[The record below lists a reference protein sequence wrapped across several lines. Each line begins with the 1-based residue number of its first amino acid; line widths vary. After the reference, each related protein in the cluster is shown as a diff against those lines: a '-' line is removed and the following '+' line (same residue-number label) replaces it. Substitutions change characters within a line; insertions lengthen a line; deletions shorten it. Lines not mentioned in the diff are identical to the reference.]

1 MMPGISQ
8 DSTGKS
14 ALENFAHWL
23 TQSTAYDITRVVRKV
38 KRDSGWEM
46 IQKVRFYIKDKR
58 VSLNQ
63 SMTGIEDMDV
73 YLMRHVDAKKI
84 TTKK

>member
-1 MMPGISQ
+1 M
-8 DSTGKS
+8 
-14 ALENFAHWL
+14 
-23 TQSTAYDITRVVRKV
+23 
-38 KRDSGWEM
+38 DSGWEM

-63 SMTGIEDMDV
+63 NMTGIEDMDA
-73 YLMRHVDAKKI
+73 YLMRHVDAEKI

>member
-1 MMPGISQ
+1 MDSGWEMIQKVRFYIKDKRVSLNKMMPGISQ

-23 TQSTAYDITRVVRKV
+23 TQSSGSGITVR
-38 KRDSGWEM
+38 R
-46 IQKVRFYIKDKR
+46 
-58 VSLNQ
+58 Q
-63 SMTGIEDMDV
+63 SMTGIEDMDA

>member
-8 DSTGKS
+8 DSMGKS

-23 TQSTAYDITRVVRKV
+23 TQSTGSDIPRFVRKV
-38 KRDSGWEM
+38 KMDSGWEM